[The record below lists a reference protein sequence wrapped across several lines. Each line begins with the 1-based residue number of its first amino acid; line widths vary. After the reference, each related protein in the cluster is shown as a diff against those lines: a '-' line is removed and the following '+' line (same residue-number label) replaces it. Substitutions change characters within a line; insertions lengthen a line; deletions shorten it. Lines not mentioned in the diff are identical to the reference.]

1 MSNTLKITST
11 ILFIMLCSFTGLESC
26 KDSKPFKDTGLQ
38 TKETPDQNF
47 EKLPIEPQEV
57 PLTKLSRLKDRDMES
72 QLKNLVESNINLK
85 KLVEQERIS
94 LGIVDFNNPLKPKY
108 AAINGDLMM
117 YAASLPKIAVL
128 LTVEDAISK
137 NQLELTPALK
147 EDMHNMIRYSNNAA
161 TTRLID
167 LVGYDKIEA
176 VLTAPRH
183 EFYDEDR
190 GGGLWVGK
198 RYAASGNT
206 NREPLKNLSH
216 AASAHQVCRFYYNL
230 VYGQL
235 INKERSID
243 MLEILNNPGIN
254 HKFVYSLSKKVP
266 NTSIFRKSGSWK
278 NWHSDSVLVWDK
290 DKKFILV
297 ALVQDSNGEQLLRN
311 LVAPIEDNI
320 LNLK

>member
-1 MSNTLKITST
+1 MTHSIKITSVLLS
-11 ILFIMLCSFTGLESC
+11 ILLYLLTGLRSQKLIEHQKESI
-26 KDSKPFKDTGLQ
+26 SRNIVFSS
-38 TKETPDQNF
+38 QNF
-47 EKLPIEPQEV
+47 SELPIEPQDL
-57 PLTKLSRLKDRDMES
+57 PLTKLSELKDNTMAS
-72 QLKNLVESNINLK
+72 QLKAIVESNKTLK
-85 KLVEQERIS
+85 KLVDQDRIS
-94 LGIVDFNNPLKPKY
+94 LGLVNFTNPLKPKY
-108 AAINGDLMM
+108 AAVNGDLMM

-128 LTVEDAISK
+128 LTVEDAIAN
-137 NQLELTPALK
+137 NQLALTPALK
-147 EDMHNMIRYSNNAA
+147 EDMHKMIRYSDNAA

-167 LVGYDKIEA
+167 LVGYEKIEA
-176 VLTAPRH
+176 VLTAPHH
-183 EFYDEDR
+183 EFYDKNQ

-198 RYAASGNT
+198 RYATGGNT

-254 HKFVYSLSKKVP
+254 HKFVYSLSQKIPK
-266 NTSIFRKSGSWK
+266 TSMFRKSGSWK

-297 ALVQDSNGEQLLRN
+297 GLLQDDNGEQLLRDII
-311 LVAPIEDNI
+311 APIEENI
-320 LNLK
+320 LTLN